1 MVLSLTH
8 LEGIF
13 TVPERF
19 VHPDHRLGAGRYLS
33 GGFIE
38 CNREEFA
45 FVVIVN
51 RLDERIGV
59 LEDRKAIAGDVNLP
73 TSSVYTMSSFCF
85 IGVHQFVWSSRSPSP
100 GLGVP
105 RLVSQ
110 EARLAYYDRRGGVG
124 ISADLIGGPGTRRE
138 VAGRSRT
145 QDSMRLAQS
154 RVAESSNL
162 VV

>member
-33 GGFIE
+33 RGFIE

-73 TSSVYTMSSFCF
+73 TSSVSSMYSFFLHWRTSICLEF
-85 IGVHQFVWSSRSPSP
+85 QKPVARAWSPEAGLP
-100 GLGVP
+100 G
-105 RLVSQ
+105 ST
-110 EARLAYYDRRGGVG
+110 ARILR
-124 ISADLIGGPGTRRE
+124 
-138 VAGRSRT
+138 
-145 QDSMRLAQS
+145 
-154 RVAESSNL
+154 
-162 VV
+162 